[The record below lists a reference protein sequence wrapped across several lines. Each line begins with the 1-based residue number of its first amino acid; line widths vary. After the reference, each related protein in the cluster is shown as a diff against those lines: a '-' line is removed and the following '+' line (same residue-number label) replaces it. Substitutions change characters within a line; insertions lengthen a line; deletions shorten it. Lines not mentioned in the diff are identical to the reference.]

1 MIFDDEQMQFA
12 ETVRAFAR
20 GRLKP
25 QYSRW
30 ENEAPDPQF
39 IAEIAS
45 LGVTG
50 LLIPEEYGGSG
61 AGYVACGIA
70 AEELSR
76 GDFNTSNLVQLPA
89 IVGAALNRSASEDV
103 KRRWLPQIA
112 DGSVVPA
119 LGLTEPDA
127 GSDAAAIK
135 TRADKVDGGWLISGE
150 KASATFAGYAAA
162 ALVMARSGGDGPRG
176 VTAFW
181 VPLDTDG
188 VTRQVYDG
196 FGGKF
201 TARGSLV
208 FERVF
213 VPDDHVVGEPG
224 SGFVQAMTAFDF
236 NRAVIGLAAVGT
248 ALETIEETVEYTKQ
262 RQTFGAPLSSRQA
275 VTQQVAEHY
284 SKLQAARLVGYQT
297 LMLADM
303 GRPHTSEAAMAK
315 WMAPAWS
322 VEAIHACLRLHG
334 WAGYGND
341 MSFGQR
347 MRDVIG
353 LEIGDGTPEI
363 MKAIVARGL
372 YGTATHR

>member
-1 MIFDDEQMQFA
+1 
-12 ETVRAFAR
+12 
-20 GRLKP
+20 
-25 QYSRW
+25 
-30 ENEAPDPQF
+30 
-39 IAEIAS
+39 
-45 LGVTG
+45 
-50 LLIPEEYGGSG
+50 
-61 AGYVACGIA
+61 
-70 AEELSR
+70 
-76 GDFNTSNLVQLPA
+76 
-89 IVGAALNRSASEDV
+89 
-103 KRRWLPQIA
+103 
-112 DGSVVPA
+112 
-119 LGLTEPDA
+119 GLTEPDA

-208 FERVF
+208 FDGVF